1 MDMVPTKCQSSDTIN
16 EFTKSV
22 MMTILIQIG
31 EESWTN
37 FFMCLKYSN
46 TNWTPQST
54 RSCHLQMEKLGTKEF
69 TNLDSCEYDFCQMTF
84 KPRFCYQ
91 MSMAVVYQEMF
102 PKIISKFW
110 DCPLKDWDYSI
121 TSRRKLHGFSSR
133 IEVAEQIRLL
143 LRVTGAYI
151 FGFRSGMRILRVFAL
166 HQGMLHKRS
175 YI

>member
-1 MDMVPTKCQSSDTIN
+1 MLSCMDMVPTKCQSSDTIN
-16 EFTKSV
+16 DFTKSV

-31 EESWTN
+31 EESWTD

-91 MSMAVVYQEMF
+91 MSMAVVYQDSFLINF
-102 PKIISKFW
+102 PLTIISSPCDSF
-110 DCPLKDWDYSI
+110 LKS
-121 TSRRKLHGFSSR
+121 F
-133 IEVAEQIRLL
+133 QN
-143 LRVTGAYI
+143 
-151 FGFRSGMRILRVFAL
+151 FGIAR
-166 HQGMLHKRS
+166 
-175 YI
+175 